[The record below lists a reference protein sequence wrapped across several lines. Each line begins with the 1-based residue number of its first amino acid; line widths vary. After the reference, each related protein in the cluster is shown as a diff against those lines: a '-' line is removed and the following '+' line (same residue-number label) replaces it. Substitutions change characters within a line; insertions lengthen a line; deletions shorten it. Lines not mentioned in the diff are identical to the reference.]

1 MGADDLR
8 GSRRHSLLSLNRRC
22 VVHREM
28 GEGSGTILKT
38 LASHN
43 AKSRAHLAARFAPAI
58 AAAST
63 YSHAS

>member
-43 AKSRAHLAARFAPAI
+43 AKSRAAFSRQICTRACCGVDGF
-58 AAAST
+58 
-63 YSHAS
+63 HA